1 MIYRI
6 RHVRL
11 DDNGR
16 VCWEDHRRTEYR
28 SARRNLLGQ
37 IITRKTEVAKS
48 GFIGSKPPSSKKGR
62 SYDERSHEDQSPR

>member
-11 DDNGR
+11 DEDGH
-16 VCWEDHRRTEYR
+16 VCWEDHRRVEYK

-37 IITRKTEVAKS
+37 IITRKIRGGEIRFYRVETAKLE
-48 GFIGSKPPSSKKGR
+48 
-62 SYDERSHEDQSPR
+62 EREIIR